1 MERCAMKL
9 GIVLLVV
16 FSIIGCQSQEDQRKM
31 IREEISKASSKTFY
45 PSADVIGP
53 YSPAVQVGSM
63 LFVSGQIG
71 MNPQTGQLAGE
82 DIESQTRQALA
93 NMTSVLARAGF
104 DSSDVVQCSVF
115 LKDMRE
121 FQRMNLIYGGFF
133 AEGRYPTRTT
143 VEVSN
148 LPRNAGVE
156 ISAIAFKSK

>member
-1 MERCAMKL
+1 MRL
-9 GIVLLVV
+9 GIVLLVAV
-16 FSIIGCQSQEDQRKM
+16 VIAGCQSQEDLRKM
-31 IREEISKASSKTFY
+31 MREEITKASAKTFY

-71 MNPQTGQLAGE
+71 MNPQTGAFAGD
-82 DIESQTRQALA
+82 DIESQTRQALV
-93 NMTSVLARAGF
+93 NLSSVLARAGF

-115 LKDMRE
+115 LKNMNN
-121 FQRMNLIYGGFF
+121 FQKMNLIYGGFF
-133 AEGRYPTRTT
+133 AEGHYPTRTT

-148 LPRNAGVE
+148 LPRNAEVE

>member
-1 MERCAMKL
+1 MRI
-9 GIVLLVV
+9 GIVLLVAIV
-16 FSIIGCQSQEDQRKM
+16 IAGCQSQDDLRKM
-31 IREEISKASSKTFY
+31 MREEITKASAKTFY

-53 YSPAVQVGSM
+53 YSPAVQVGSL

-71 MNPQTGQLAGE
+71 MNSQTGAFAGD
-82 DIESQTRQALA
+82 DIESQTRQALL
-93 NMTSVLARAGF
+93 NLTSILARAGF

-115 LKDMRE
+115 LKDMRD
-121 FQRMNLIYGGFF
+121 FQKMNLIYGGFF
-133 AEGRYPTRTT
+133 AEGHYPTRTT